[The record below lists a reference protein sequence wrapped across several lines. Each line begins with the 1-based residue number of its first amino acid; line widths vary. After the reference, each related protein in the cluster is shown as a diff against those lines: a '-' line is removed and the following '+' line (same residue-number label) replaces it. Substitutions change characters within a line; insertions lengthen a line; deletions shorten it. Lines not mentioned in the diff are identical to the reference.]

1 MRSPLIR
8 IAPTLGLLLLC
19 WFHAHTQAPNYP
31 KEIRGYKVERAAV
44 EMKRG
49 QDTKNGK
56 KNDKKSDNSAP
67 AETNPDSLIRF
78 GEPELARVTPL
89 GIRLEI
95 PIVVAPVTQKGHVDF
110 LMFEDMVV
118 NGIPVRIDEY
128 RREFDLP
135 NKDDLVLDKPLKFTV
150 NLPNAMLGVLGEV
163 IDSKETWRVTGR
175 VYVFGHFKKF
185 LITFKRTI
193 PVELNLTIRNP
204 LRK

>member
-8 IAPTLGLLLLC
+8 IAATVGLLLLSC
-19 WFHAHTQAPNYP
+19 FQAHPQTPNYP

-44 EMKRG
+44 EMKRD
-49 QDTKNGK
+49 QDNKNVKKNG
-56 KNDKKSDNSAP
+56 NSAD
-67 AETNPDSLIRF
+67 TNPDSLIRF

-89 GIRLEI
+89 GVRLEI

-135 NKDDLVLDKPLKFTV
+135 N
-150 NLPNAMLGVLGEV
+150 
-163 IDSKETWRVTGR
+163 
-175 VYVFGHFKKF
+175 
-185 LITFKRTI
+185 RT
-193 PVELNLTIRNP
+193 T
-204 LRK
+204 

>member
-8 IAPTLGLLLLC
+8 IAATLGLLLLC
-19 WFHAHTQAPNYP
+19 CFHALPQTPNYP

-44 EMKRG
+44 EMKR
-49 QDTKNGK
+49 DKEK
-56 KNDKKSDNSAP
+56 KKDKGASAD
-67 AETNPDSLIRF
+67 TNPDTLIRF
-78 GEPELARVTPL
+78 GEPELARLTPL

-118 NGIPVRIDEY
+118 NGIPVRIEEY

-135 NKDDLVLDKPLKFTV
+135 NKDDLVLDKPLTFTV

-163 IDSKETWRVTGR
+163 LDSKETWLITGR
-175 VYVFGHFKKF
+175 VYVFGHYKKF
-185 LITFKRTI
+185 IFTFKRAI

-204 LRK
+204 IRK

>member
-8 IAPTLGLLLLC
+8 IAATLGVLLLC
-19 WFHAHTQAPNYP
+19 CFHALPQTPNYP

-44 EMKRG
+44 EMKR
-49 QDTKNGK
+49 DEDKKKDDK
-56 KNDKKSDNSAP
+56 KNDNTAP
-67 AETNPDSLIRF
+67 TEPNPDTLIRF
-78 GEPELARVTPL
+78 GEPRLAIPTPL

-118 NGIPVRIDEY
+118 NGTPVRIDEY

-135 NKDDLVLDKPLKFTV
+135 NKDDLVLDEPLRFTV

-163 IDSKETWRVTGR
+163 IDSKETWLVTGR
-175 VYVFGHFKKF
+175 VYVFGHYKKF
-185 LITFKRTI
+185 IFTFKRTI

-204 LRK
+204 LRKN